1 MQKKIFLTDLIEGST
16 VTVSSGNNGQT
27 VEFTGTV
34 TKVYDSFICLDIPKV
49 DGKVLSFKGVKTN
62 VMAAVEESTLYQ
74 FTDCMIVYLKGA
86 YVVKCTKEGR
96 KVNRRK
102 SFRVGV
108 SIIGSMYRL
117 GVDPVNVYV
126 RDISETG
133 FSITTDKELAVNDEI
148 CVRYDDLGYKI
159 VLNGKIV
166 RTVEQDGKNVYGLQQ
181 TKENAGL
188 NTYIANKQREILRKQ
203 RG

>member
-1 MQKKIFLTDLIEGST
+1 MQKKIYLTDLTEGSS
-16 VTVSSGNNGQT
+16 VTVSSRTNGNT
-27 VEFTGTV
+27 VEFNGTV
-34 TKVYDSFICLDIPKV
+34 VKVYDSFICLDIPKV
-49 DGKVLSFKGVKTN
+49 DGKILSFKGVNTD
-62 VMAAVEESTLYQ
+62 VLAAVEEGALYK
-74 FTDCMIVYLKGA
+74 FSDCSIAYLKGY
-86 YVVKCTKEGR
+86 YVVKCTREGR
-96 KVNRRK
+96 KINRRK

-133 FSITTDKELAVNDEI
+133 FSITTDKELEINEEI

-166 RTVEQDGKNVYGLQQ
+166 RMVEQDWKNVYGLQQ

-188 NTYIANKQREILRKQ
+188 NTYIANKQRDILRKQ

>member
-148 CVRYDDLGYKI
+148 CVRYDDLGYK
-159 VLNGKIV
+159 KIGRAHV
-166 RTVEQDGKNVYGLQQ
+166 
-181 TKENAGL
+181 
-188 NTYIANKQREILRKQ
+188 
-203 RG
+203 